1 VTGSDDVEAFV
12 DAAAAAWRAE
22 LTDVAA
28 RPVRALDREGVG
40 VELGATIAR
49 RDPGRGR
56 GTERCEK
63 NESEKKR
70 ALQWCSM
77 TRSTMLY
84 SFASSALMK

>member
-1 VTGSDDVEAFV
+1 M

-22 LTDVAA
+22 LADVAA
-28 RPVRALDREGVG
+28 RPVRALNREDMRL
-40 VELGATIAR
+40 ELGAAIA
-49 RDPGRGR
+49 GRGR
-56 GTERCEK
+56 GNGRWGVDREK
-63 NESEKKR
+63 EEGEKKR